1 MNTKP
6 RILPLVWLLIFL
18 LLQTTL
24 HFYLPLVHLFHTP
37 LQMGGLIP
45 LLPGIAVMVWG
56 ARTFTR
62 ADTPL
67 IPFETSTVLVS
78 SGPFRFTR
86 NPMYLGMTLILCGSA
101 LLFGSLAPLL
111 SVVLFFLIIRGQ
123 YVIPEENMMKEL
135 FGDEYLLYCSR
146 VRRWL

>member
-1 MNTKP
+1 VSTKP
-6 RILPLVWLLIFL
+6 RILPLAWLLIFL

-37 LQMGGLIP
+37 LQMAGLIP
-45 LLPGIAVMVWG
+45 LLPGIVVMVSG
-56 ARTFTR
+56 ARAFTR

-78 SGPFRFTR
+78 SGSFRFTR

-111 SVVLFFLIIRGQ
+111 SVILFFLIIRGQ
-123 YVIPEENMMKEL
+123 YVIPEEKMMKEL